1 VVEQLPPTG
10 SASCATTSPSVHPSK
25 AQEVM
30 EDPAASPVVHA
41 GLSEVLLQVQNKLME
56 HGFSVLDEVVVLRA
70 QAGSSR
76 ATPGSPQE
84 VVHAM
89 QSLAEEA
96 LERVLEII
104 EQYGKRGQLVQELI
118 LSAETAARRNER
130 LASDNKELALQI
142 TGLSQGVP
150 TQASASASQQTDDG
164 NGDVQQLQMALQNA
178 QKREQDTAASAQ
190 NELARLQAQL
200 VDATQD
206 LAVSLKREAGLGAE
220 LKRLE
225 KEQSNE
231 RKQFDARIEAM
242 RRKELN
248 VFSLV
253 QDKEKQLELCQVR
266 REIVEARMPK

>member
-1 VVEQLPPTG
+1 
-10 SASCATTSPSVHPSK
+10 
-25 AQEVM
+25 M